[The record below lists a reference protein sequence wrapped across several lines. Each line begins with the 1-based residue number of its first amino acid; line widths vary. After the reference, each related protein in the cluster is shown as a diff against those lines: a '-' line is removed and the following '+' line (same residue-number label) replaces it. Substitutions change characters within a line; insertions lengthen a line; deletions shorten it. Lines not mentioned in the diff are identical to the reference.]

1 MRNQPPAAAV
11 ESDSER
17 KSTMRKT
24 ILPILLLLALTVP
37 LIGQEPAT
45 SDKSYTPV
53 VIDSRPD
60 YAEIQIDG
68 KFVGTTPLSYRL
80 TAGVHRVALTRQRYS
95 SWVRD
100 LVVTNGIPTRVGALL
115 EQTSAQNPCATET
128 PGR

>member
-1 MRNQPPAAAV
+1 MRNLPPTAAV

-17 KSTMRKT
+17 KSTMPKT

-45 SDKSYTPV
+45 SVKSYTPV

-80 TAGVHRVALTRQRYS
+80 TPGVHRVSLTRQRYS
-95 SWVRD
+95 PWVRD
-100 LVVTNGIPTRVGALL
+100 LTVTSVPTRVGALL
-115 EQTSAQNPCATET
+115 DQTSAQNPCTTET